1 MHAAAPEPQWLSDSA
16 GANSI
21 TNGSDNMPKLKNNRG
36 AAKRFARTAS
46 GHFKNKPSHLR
57 HILTKKSPKRK
68 RALRQKDILKA
79 QDSGHVRQMLPY
91 S

>member
-1 MHAAAPEPQWLSDSA
+1 
-16 GANSI
+16 
-21 TNGSDNMPKLKNNRG
+21 MPKMKNNRG

-57 HILTKKSPKRK
+57 HILTKKNAKRK
-68 RALRQKDILKA
+68 RNLRKFDLLSPADTGHA
-79 QDSGHVRQMLPY
+79 QRLLPY